1 MSHYL
6 FQMASLVLP
15 VPRLWS
21 RLRAPV
27 RQFAFWSEPA
37 GSPYTDFPLVTPQ
50 SSGGHYNPCIVPP
63 HIVRPQYADTGQV
76 DTRNIPKSPVIWT
89 DREIDKVRGGD

>member
-1 MSHYL
+1 
-6 FQMASLVLP
+6 MASLVLP
-15 VPRLWS
+15 LPRQWY

-37 GSPYTDFPLVTPQ
+37 CPPYLDFPLVTPM
-50 SSGGHYNPCIVPP
+50 SSGLQYSPSIVPS

-89 DREIDKVRGGD
+89 DREIDKVW